1 MLHQNLH
8 HQQVTAL
15 ITLQIRMVILMGIK
29 IHKLR
34 FLVYGSQPPRGS
46 RFKDTLDTDS
56 LIGYTKYTDRDD
68 AKGNEKELGRRKDG
82 YLGYT
87 SSHHKDSTISSEG
100 VIDTKE
106 KREELYR
113 KLSSAFSKKGDIFYE
128 EIISLESH
136 EEAERLSLGESARQW
151 EPLLNE
157 VLPKVFRHRGFDP
170 DNMLWTADLHT
181 NTQHPHVHL
190 LFMEKEHT
198 IDRGK
203 FTKSDMKYLKRQL
216 LSSLERRQSY
226 CDRLEASVDDV
237 FRNKDKQ
244 FRHLMS
250 DVEQSLLDN
259 KNIQLTKLLKA
270 LPKRGRMQY
279 NSYNMKDYRPLIDN
293 YIDHLIRTDKK
304 AKASFEKLMETL
316 DRLEANINDA
326 GNEKISTLKEA
337 EMKKIYERIGN
348 MILQKAKDPDYKEI
362 MTVNKRT
369 GETQVRRYRKPLTN
383 ISISRAIADVAN
395 AQEQEMEEALE
406 EYYYRASHT
415 RMVQ

>member
-1 MLHQNLH
+1 
-8 HQQVTAL
+8 
-15 ITLQIRMVILMGIK
+15 MGIK

-34 FLVYGSQPPRGS
+34 FLIYGSQPPKGS
-46 RFKDTLDTDS
+46 RFNGTLDTGS
-56 LIGYTKYTDRDD
+56 LIGYTQYTDRDD
-68 AKGNEKELGRRKDG
+68 AKGNEKKLGKRKDG

-87 SSHHKDSTISSEG
+87 SSHHKDATISSEG
-100 VIDTKE
+100 VIDSKK
-106 KREELYR
+106 KREELY
-113 KLSSAFSKKGDIFYE
+113 KKMEKAFSKKGDIFYE

-136 EEAERLSLGESARQW
+136 EEAERLSLGQSAKQW

-157 VLPKVFRHRGFDP
+157 AIPKVFRHKGFDP
-170 DNMLWTADLHT
+170 KNMLWTADLHT

-198 IDRGK
+198 MDRAK
-203 FTKSDMKYLKRQL
+203 FTQSDMKYLKRQL
-216 LSSLERRQSY
+216 LSALERRQAY

-237 FRNKDKQ
+237 FKKKDQQ

-250 DVEQSLLDN
+250 DVEESLLNN
-259 KNIQLTKLLKA
+259 KNIQLTELLKA

-279 NSYNMKDYRPLIDN
+279 NSFNMKDYRPLIDN
-293 YIDHLIRTDKK
+293 YIDHLIRTDKN
-304 AKASFEKLMETL
+304 AKASFSKLMETL

-337 EMKKIYERIGN
+337 EIRKIYERIGN

-362 MTVNKRT
+362 KTVNKRT
-369 GETQVRRYRKPLTN
+369 GETQVRRYRQPLTN

-395 AQEQEMEEALE
+395 AQEQEMEEALDE
-406 EYYYRASHT
+406 FYYRASHT

>member
-1 MLHQNLH
+1 
-8 HQQVTAL
+8 
-15 ITLQIRMVILMGIK
+15 MGIK

-34 FLVYGSQPPRGS
+34 FLIYGSQPPRGS

-216 LSSLERRQSY
+216 LSALERRQSY

-259 KNIQLTKLLKA
+259 KNIQLTELLKA

-304 AKASFEKLMETL
+304 AKASFEKLMETI

-337 EMKKIYERIGN
+337 EMRKIYERIGN
-348 MILQKAKDPDYKEI
+348 MIVQKAKDPDYKEI

>member
-1 MLHQNLH
+1 
-8 HQQVTAL
+8 
-15 ITLQIRMVILMGIK
+15 MGIK

-216 LSSLERRQSY
+216 LSALERRQSY
-226 CDRLEASVDDV
+226 CDRLEASADDV
-237 FRNKDKQ
+237 FRNKDQQ

-259 KNIQLTKLLKA
+259 KNIQLTELLKA

-304 AKASFEKLMETL
+304 AKASFEKLMETI

-337 EMKKIYERIGN
+337 EMRKIYERIGN
-348 MILQKAKDPDYKEI
+348 LILQKAKDPDYKEI

-369 GETQVRRYRKPLTN
+369 GETQIRRYRKPLTN
-383 ISISRAIADVAN
+383 ISISRAIVDVAN

-406 EYYYRASHT
+406 EFYYRASHT

>member
-1 MLHQNLH
+1 
-8 HQQVTAL
+8 
-15 ITLQIRMVILMGIK
+15 MGIK

-56 LIGYTKYTDRDD
+56 LIGYTKYTDRDV

-87 SSHHKDSTISSEG
+87 SSHHKDATISSEG
-100 VIDTKE
+100 VIDSTK
-106 KREELYR
+106 KREELY
-113 KLSSAFSKKGDIFYE
+113 KKMEKAFSKKGDIFYE

-136 EEAERLSLGESARQW
+136 EEAERLSLGQSAKQW

-157 VLPKVFRHRGFDP
+157 VLPKIFKHKGFDP
-170 DNMLWTADLHT
+170 KNMLWTADLHT

-198 IDRGK
+198 MDRAK
-203 FTKSDMKYLKRQL
+203 FTQSDMKYLKRQL
-216 LSSLERRQSY
+216 LSALERRQAF

-237 FRNKDKQ
+237 FKKKDQQ

-250 DVEQSLLDN
+250 DVEESLLNN
-259 KNIQLTKLLKA
+259 KNIQLTELLKA

-293 YIDHLIRTDKK
+293 YIDHLIRTDKN
-304 AKASFEKLMETL
+304 AKASFSKLMETL

-337 EMKKIYERIGN
+337 EIRKIYERIGN

-362 MTVNKRT
+362 KIVNKRT
-369 GETQVRRYRKPLTN
+369 GETQVRRYRQPLTN
-383 ISISRAIADVAN
+383 ISISRAIAEVAN
-395 AQEQEMEEALE
+395 AQEQEMEEALDE
-406 EYYYRASHT
+406 FYYRASHT

>member
-1 MLHQNLH
+1 
-8 HQQVTAL
+8 
-15 ITLQIRMVILMGIK
+15 MGIK

-34 FLVYGSQPPRGS
+34 FLIYGSQPPKCS
-46 RFKDTLDTDS
+46 RFKGTLDTGS
-56 LIGYTKYTDRDD
+56 LIGYTQYTDRDD
-68 AKGNEKELGRRKDG
+68 AKGNEKKLGKRKDG

-87 SSHHKDSTISSEG
+87 SSHHKDATISSEG
-100 VIDTKE
+100 VIDSKK
-106 KREELYR
+106 KREELYK
-113 KLSSAFSKKGDIFYE
+113 KLEKAFSKKGDIFYE

-136 EEAERLSLGESARQW
+136 EEAERLSLGQSAKQW

-157 VLPKVFRHRGFDP
+157 VLPKVFRHKGFDP
-170 DNMLWTADLHT
+170 KNMLWTADLHT

-198 IDRGK
+198 MDRAK
-203 FTKSDMKYLKRQL
+203 FTQSDMKYLKRQL
-216 LSSLERRQSY
+216 LSALERRQTY

-237 FRNKDKQ
+237 FKKKDQQ

-250 DVEQSLLDN
+250 DVEESLLNN
-259 KNIQLTKLLKA
+259 KNIQLTELLKA

-293 YIDHLIRTDKK
+293 YIDHLIRIDKN
-304 AKASFEKLMETL
+304 AKASFSKLMETL

-337 EMKKIYERIGN
+337 EIRKIYERIGN

-362 MTVNKRT
+362 KTINKRT
-369 GETQVRRYRKPLTN
+369 GETQVRRYRQPLTN
-383 ISISRAIADVAN
+383 ISISRAIAEVAN
-395 AQEQEMEEALE
+395 AQEQEMEEALDE
-406 EYYYRASHT
+406 FYYRASHT

>member
-1 MLHQNLH
+1 
-8 HQQVTAL
+8 
-15 ITLQIRMVILMGIK
+15 MGIK

-34 FLVYGSQPPRGS
+34 FLIYGSQPPKGS
-46 RFKDTLDTDS
+46 RFKETLDTGS
-56 LIGYTKYTDRDD
+56 LIGYTQYTDRDD
-68 AKGNEKELGRRKDG
+68 AKGNEKKLGKRKDG

-87 SSHHKDSTISSEG
+87 SSHHKDATISSEG
-100 VIDTKE
+100 VIDSKK
-106 KREELYR
+106 KREELYK
-113 KLSSAFSKKGDIFYE
+113 KLEKAFSKKGDIFYE

-136 EEAERLSLGESARQW
+136 EEAERLSLGQSAKQW

-157 VLPKVFRHRGFDP
+157 VLPKVFRHKGFDP
-170 DNMLWTADLHT
+170 KNMLWTADLHT

-198 IDRGK
+198 MDRAK
-203 FTKSDMKYLKRQL
+203 FTQSDMKYLKRQL
-216 LSSLERRQSY
+216 LSALERRQTY

-237 FRNKDKQ
+237 FKKKDQQ

-250 DVEQSLLDN
+250 DVEESLLNN
-259 KNIQLTKLLKA
+259 KNIQLTELLKA

-293 YIDHLIRTDKK
+293 YIDHLIRTDKN
-304 AKASFEKLMETL
+304 AKASFSKLMETL

-337 EMKKIYERIGN
+337 EIRKIYERIGN

-362 MTVNKRT
+362 KTINKRT
-369 GETQVRRYRKPLTN
+369 GETQVRRYRQPLTN

-395 AQEQEMEEALE
+395 AQEQEMEEALDE
-406 EYYYRASHT
+406 FYYRASHT

>member
-1 MLHQNLH
+1 
-8 HQQVTAL
+8 
-15 ITLQIRMVILMGIK
+15 MGIK

-216 LSSLERRQSY
+216 LSALERRQSY

-259 KNIQLTKLLKA
+259 KNIQLTELLKA

-304 AKASFEKLMETL
+304 AKASFEKLMETI

-326 GNEKISTLKEA
+326 GNEKISTLKET
-337 EMKKIYERIGN
+337 EIRKIYERIGN

-369 GETQVRRYRKPLTN
+369 GETQIRRYRKPLTN
-383 ISISRAIADVAN
+383 ISISRAIVDVAN

-406 EYYYRASHT
+406 EFYYRASHT

>member
-1 MLHQNLH
+1 
-8 HQQVTAL
+8 
-15 ITLQIRMVILMGIK
+15 MGIK

-56 LIGYTKYTDRDD
+56 LIGYTKYTDRDV

-151 EPLLNE
+151 EPLLSE

-216 LSSLERRQSY
+216 LSALERRQTY

-250 DVEQSLLDN
+250 DVGQSLLDN
-259 KNIQLTKLLKA
+259 KNIQLTELLKA

-304 AKASFEKLMETL
+304 AKASFEKLMETI

-337 EMKKIYERIGN
+337 EMRKIYERIGN

-395 AQEQEMEEALE
+395 AQEQEMEETLE
-406 EYYYRASHT
+406 EFYYRASHT

>member
-1 MLHQNLH
+1 
-8 HQQVTAL
+8 
-15 ITLQIRMVILMGIK
+15 MGIK

-34 FLVYGSQPPRGS
+34 FLIYGSQPPKGS

-157 VLPKVFRHRGFDP
+157 VLPKVFRHKGFDP
-170 DNMLWTADLHT
+170 KNMLWTADLHT

-198 IDRGK
+198 MDRAK
-203 FTKSDMKYLKRQL
+203 FTQSDMKYLKRQL
-216 LSSLERRQSY
+216 LSALERRQAY

-237 FRNKDKQ
+237 FKKKDQQ

-250 DVEQSLLDN
+250 DVEESLLNN
-259 KNIQLTKLLKA
+259 KNIQLTELLKA

-293 YIDHLIRTDKK
+293 YIDHLIRTDKN
-304 AKASFEKLMETL
+304 AKASFSKLMETL

-337 EMKKIYERIGN
+337 EIRKIYERIGN

-362 MTVNKRT
+362 KTVNKRT
-369 GETQVRRYRKPLTN
+369 GETQVRRYRQPLTN
-383 ISISRAIADVAN
+383 ISISRAIAEVAN
-395 AQEQEMEEALE
+395 AQEQEMEEALDE
-406 EYYYRASHT
+406 FYYRASHT

>member
-1 MLHQNLH
+1 
-8 HQQVTAL
+8 
-15 ITLQIRMVILMGIK
+15 MGIK

-56 LIGYTKYTDRDD
+56 LIGYTKYTDRDV

-151 EPLLNE
+151 DPLLSE

-216 LSSLERRQSY
+216 LSALERRQLY

-250 DVEQSLLDN
+250 DVGQSLLDN
-259 KNIQLTKLLKA
+259 KNIQLTELLKA

-304 AKASFEKLMETL
+304 AKASFEKLMETI

-337 EMKKIYERIGN
+337 EMRKIYERIGN

-395 AQEQEMEEALE
+395 AQEQEMEEALDE
-406 EYYYRASHT
+406 FYYRASHT

>member
-1 MLHQNLH
+1 
-8 HQQVTAL
+8 
-15 ITLQIRMVILMGIK
+15 MGIK

-34 FLVYGSQPPRGS
+34 FLIYGYQPPKGS
-46 RFKDTLDTDS
+46 RFKGTLDTGS
-56 LIGYTKYTDRDD
+56 LIGYTQYTDRDD
-68 AKGNEKELGRRKDG
+68 AKGNEKKLGKRKDG

-87 SSHHKDSTISSEG
+87 SSHHKDATISSEG
-100 VIDTKE
+100 VIDSTK
-106 KREELYR
+106 KREELY
-113 KLSSAFSKKGDIFYE
+113 KKMEKAFSKKGDIFYE

-136 EEAERLSLGESARQW
+136 EEAERLSLGQSAKQW

-157 VLPKVFRHRGFDP
+157 VLPKVFRHKGFDP
-170 DNMLWTADLHT
+170 KNMLWTADLHT

-198 IDRGK
+198 MDRAK
-203 FTKSDMKYLKRQL
+203 FTQSDMKYLKRQL
-216 LSSLERRQSY
+216 LSALERRQAY

-237 FRNKDKQ
+237 FKKKDQQ

-250 DVEQSLLDN
+250 DVEESLLNN
-259 KNIQLTKLLKA
+259 KNIQLTELLKA

-279 NSYNMKDYRPLIDN
+279 NSFNMKDYRPLIDN
-293 YIDHLIRTDKK
+293 YIDHLIRTDKN
-304 AKASFEKLMETL
+304 AKASFSKLMETL

-337 EMKKIYERIGN
+337 EIRKIYERIGN

-362 MTVNKRT
+362 KTINKRT
-369 GETQVRRYRKPLTN
+369 GETKVRRYRQPLTN

-395 AQEQEMEEALE
+395 AQEQKMEEALDE
-406 EYYYRASHT
+406 FYYRASHT

>member
-56 LIGYTKYTDRDD
+56 LIGYTKYTDRDV

-151 EPLLNE
+151 EPLLSE

-216 LSSLERRQSY
+216 LSALERRQSY

-259 KNIQLTKLLKA
+259 KNIRLTELLKA

-304 AKASFEKLMETL
+304 AKASFEKLMETI
-316 DRLEANINDA
+316 DKLEANINDA

-337 EMKKIYERIGN
+337 EMRKIYERIGN

-362 MTVNKRT
+362 KTINKRT
-369 GETQVRRYRKPLTN
+369 GETQVRRYRQPLTN
-383 ISISRAIADVAN
+383 ISISRAIAEVAN
-395 AQEQEMEEALE
+395 AQEQEMEEALDE
-406 EYYYRASHT
+406 FYYRASHT

>member
-1 MLHQNLH
+1 
-8 HQQVTAL
+8 
-15 ITLQIRMVILMGIK
+15 MGIK

-56 LIGYTKYTDRDD
+56 LIGYTKYTDRDV

-100 VIDTKE
+100 VIDSKK
-106 KREELYR
+106 KREELY
-113 KLSSAFSKKGDIFYE
+113 KKMEKAFSKKGDIFYE

-216 LSSLERRQSY
+216 LSALERRQSY

-259 KNIQLTKLLKA
+259 KNIQLTELLKA

-304 AKASFEKLMETL
+304 AKASFEKLMETI

-337 EMKKIYERIGN
+337 EMRKIYERIGN
-348 MILQKAKDPDYKEI
+348 MIVQKAKDPDYKEI

>member
-1 MLHQNLH
+1 
-8 HQQVTAL
+8 
-15 ITLQIRMVILMGIK
+15 MGIK

-56 LIGYTKYTDRDD
+56 LIGYTKYTDRDV

-181 NTQHPHVHL
+181 NTQPPHVHL

-216 LSSLERRQSY
+216 LSALERRQSY

-259 KNIQLTKLLKA
+259 KNIQLTELLKA

-304 AKASFEKLMETL
+304 AKASFEKLMETI

-337 EMKKIYERIGN
+337 EMRKIYERIGN
-348 MILQKAKDPDYKEI
+348 MIVQKAKDPDYKEI

>member
-1 MLHQNLH
+1 
-8 HQQVTAL
+8 
-15 ITLQIRMVILMGIK
+15 MGIK

-56 LIGYTKYTDRDD
+56 LIGYTKYTDRDV

-190 LFMEKEHT
+190 LFMEKAHT

-216 LSSLERRQSY
+216 LSALERRQSY

-259 KNIQLTKLLKA
+259 KNIQLTELLKA

-304 AKASFEKLMETL
+304 AKASFEKLMETI

-337 EMKKIYERIGN
+337 EMRKIYERIGN
-348 MILQKAKDPDYKEI
+348 MIVQKAKDPDYKEI

-395 AQEQEMEEALE
+395 AQEQEMKEALE

>member
-1 MLHQNLH
+1 
-8 HQQVTAL
+8 
-15 ITLQIRMVILMGIK
+15 MGIK

-34 FLVYGSQPPRGS
+34 FLIYGYQPPKGS
-46 RFKDTLDTDS
+46 RFKGTLDTGS
-56 LIGYTKYTDRDD
+56 LIGYTQYTDRDD
-68 AKGNEKELGRRKDG
+68 AKGNEKKLGKRKDG

-87 SSHHKDSTISSEG
+87 SSHHKDATISSEG
-100 VIDTKE
+100 VIDSTK
-106 KREELYR
+106 KREELY
-113 KLSSAFSKKGDIFYE
+113 KKMEKAFSKKGDIFYE

-136 EEAERLSLGESARQW
+136 EEAERLSLGQSAKQW

-157 VLPKVFRHRGFDP
+157 VLPKVFRHKGFDP
-170 DNMLWTADLHT
+170 KNMLWTADLHT

-198 IDRGK
+198 MDRAK
-203 FTKSDMKYLKRQL
+203 FTQSDMKYLKRQL
-216 LSSLERRQSY
+216 LSALERRQAY

-237 FRNKDKQ
+237 FKKKDQQ

-259 KNIQLTKLLKA
+259 KNIQLTELLKA

-293 YIDHLIRTDKK
+293 YIDHLIRTDKN
-304 AKASFEKLMETL
+304 AKASFSKLMETL

-337 EMKKIYERIGN
+337 EIRKIYERIGN

-362 MTVNKRT
+362 KTINKRT
-369 GETQVRRYRKPLTN
+369 GETQVRRYRQPLTN

-395 AQEQEMEEALE
+395 AQEQEMEEALDE
-406 EYYYRASHT
+406 FYYRASHT

>member
-1 MLHQNLH
+1 
-8 HQQVTAL
+8 
-15 ITLQIRMVILMGIK
+15 MGIK

-216 LSSLERRQSY
+216 LSALERRQSY

-259 KNIQLTKLLKA
+259 KNIQLTELLNA

-304 AKASFEKLMETL
+304 AKASFEKLMETI

-337 EMKKIYERIGN
+337 EMRKIYERIGN
-348 MILQKAKDPDYKEI
+348 MIVQKAKDPDYKEI

-415 RMVQ
+415 

>member
-56 LIGYTKYTDRDD
+56 LIGYTKYTDRDV

-151 EPLLNE
+151 EPLLSE

-216 LSSLERRQSY
+216 LSALERRQSY

-259 KNIQLTKLLKA
+259 KNIRLTELLKA

-304 AKASFEKLMETL
+304 AKASFEKLMETI
-316 DRLEANINDA
+316 DKLEANINDA

-337 EMKKIYERIGN
+337 EIRKIYERIGN

-362 MTVNKRT
+362 KTINKRT
-369 GETQVRRYRKPLTN
+369 GETQVRRYRQPLTN
-383 ISISRAIADVAN
+383 ISISRAIAEVAN
-395 AQEQEMEEALE
+395 AQEQEMEEALDE
-406 EYYYRASHT
+406 FYYRASHT

>member
-1 MLHQNLH
+1 
-8 HQQVTAL
+8 
-15 ITLQIRMVILMGIK
+15 MGIK

-34 FLVYGSQPPRGS
+34 FLIYGYQPPKGS
-46 RFKDTLDTDS
+46 RFKGTLDTGS
-56 LIGYTKYTDRDD
+56 LIGYTQYTDRDD
-68 AKGNEKELGRRKDG
+68 AKGNEKKLGKRKDG

-87 SSHHKDSTISSEG
+87 SSHHKDATISSEG
-100 VIDTKE
+100 VIDSTK
-106 KREELYR
+106 KREELY
-113 KLSSAFSKKGDIFYE
+113 KKMEKAFSKKGDIFYE

-136 EEAERLSLGESARQW
+136 EEAERLSLGQSAKQW

-157 VLPKVFRHRGFDP
+157 VLPKVFRHKGFDP
-170 DNMLWTADLHT
+170 KNMLWSADLHT

-198 IDRGK
+198 MDRAK
-203 FTKSDMKYLKRQL
+203 FTQSDMKYLKRQL
-216 LSSLERRQSY
+216 LSALERRQAY

-237 FRNKDKQ
+237 FKKKDQQ

-250 DVEQSLLDN
+250 DVEESLINN
-259 KNIQLTKLLKA
+259 KNIQLTELLKA

-279 NSYNMKDYRPLIDN
+279 NSFNMKDYRPLIDN
-293 YIDHLIRTDKK
+293 YIDHLIRTDKN
-304 AKASFEKLMETL
+304 AKASFSKLMETL

-337 EMKKIYERIGN
+337 EMRKIYERIGN

-406 EYYYRASHT
+406 EFYYRASHT

>member
-1 MLHQNLH
+1 
-8 HQQVTAL
+8 
-15 ITLQIRMVILMGIK
+15 MGIK

-157 VLPKVFRHRGFDP
+157 VLPKVFRHRGFEP

-216 LSSLERRQSY
+216 LSALERRQSY

-259 KNIQLTKLLKA
+259 KNIQLTELLKA

-304 AKASFEKLMETL
+304 AKASFEKLMETI

-337 EMKKIYERIGN
+337 EMRKIYERIGN

-362 MTVNKRT
+362 MTVNKRI

-406 EYYYRASHT
+406 EFYYRASHT

>member
-1 MLHQNLH
+1 
-8 HQQVTAL
+8 
-15 ITLQIRMVILMGIK
+15 MGIK

-157 VLPKVFRHRGFDP
+157 VLPKVFRHRGFEP

-216 LSSLERRQSY
+216 LSALERRQSY

-237 FRNKDKQ
+237 FRSKDKQ

-259 KNIQLTKLLKA
+259 KNIQLTELLKA

-304 AKASFEKLMETL
+304 AKASFEKLMETI

-337 EMKKIYERIGN
+337 EMRKIYERIGN

-406 EYYYRASHT
+406 EFYYRASHT

>member
-15 ITLQIRMVILMGIK
+15 ITLQIKMVILMGIK

-100 VIDTKE
+100 VIDSKK
-106 KREELYR
+106 KREELY
-113 KLSSAFSKKGDIFYE
+113 KKMEKAFSKKGDIFYE

-136 EEAERLSLGESARQW
+136 EEAERLSLGQSAKQW

-157 VLPKVFRHRGFDP
+157 VLPKVFRHKGFDP
-170 DNMLWTADLHT
+170 KNMLWTADLHT

-216 LSSLERRQSY
+216 LSALERRQSY

-259 KNIQLTKLLKA
+259 KNIQLTELLKA

-293 YIDHLIRTDKK
+293 YIEHLIRTDKK
-304 AKASFEKLMETL
+304 AKASFEKLMETI

-337 EMKKIYERIGN
+337 EMRKIYERIGN

-406 EYYYRASHT
+406 EFYYRASHT

>member
-1 MLHQNLH
+1 
-8 HQQVTAL
+8 
-15 ITLQIRMVILMGIK
+15 MGIK

-46 RFKDTLDTDS
+46 RFKDILDTDS
-56 LIGYTKYTDRDD
+56 LIGYTKYTDRDV

-216 LSSLERRQSY
+216 LSALERRQSY

-259 KNIQLTKLLKA
+259 KNIRLTELLKA

-304 AKASFEKLMETL
+304 AKASFEKLMETI
-316 DRLEANINDA
+316 DKLEANINDA

-337 EMKKIYERIGN
+337 EMRKIYERIGN
-348 MILQKAKDPDYKEI
+348 MIVQKAKDPDYKEI

>member
-1 MLHQNLH
+1 
-8 HQQVTAL
+8 
-15 ITLQIRMVILMGIK
+15 MGIK

-34 FLVYGSQPPRGS
+34 FLIYGSQPPKSS
-46 RFKDTLDTDS
+46 RFKGTLDTGS
-56 LIGYTKYTDRDD
+56 LIGYTQYTDRDD
-68 AKGNEKELGRRKDG
+68 AKGNEKKLGKRKDG

-87 SSHHKDSTISSEG
+87 SSHHKDATISSEG
-100 VIDTKE
+100 VIDSKK
-106 KREELYR
+106 KREELYK
-113 KLSSAFSKKGDIFYE
+113 KLEKAFSKKGDIFYE

-136 EEAERLSLGESARQW
+136 EEAERLSLGQSAKQW

-157 VLPKVFRHRGFDP
+157 VLPKVFRHKGFDP
-170 DNMLWTADLHT
+170 KNMLWTADLHT

-198 IDRGK
+198 MDRAK
-203 FTKSDMKYLKRQL
+203 FTQSDMKYLKRQL
-216 LSSLERRQSY
+216 LSALERRQTY

-237 FRNKDKQ
+237 FKKKDQQ

-250 DVEQSLLDN
+250 DVEESLLNN
-259 KNIQLTKLLKA
+259 KNIQLTELLKA

-293 YIDHLIRTDKK
+293 YIDHLIRTDKN
-304 AKASFEKLMETL
+304 AKASFSKLMETL

-337 EMKKIYERIGN
+337 EIRKIYERIGN

-362 MTVNKRT
+362 KTINKRT
-369 GETQVRRYRKPLTN
+369 GETQVRRYRQPLTN
-383 ISISRAIADVAN
+383 ISISRAIAEVAN
-395 AQEQEMEEALE
+395 AQEQEMEEALDE
-406 EYYYRASHT
+406 FYYRASHT

>member
-1 MLHQNLH
+1 
-8 HQQVTAL
+8 
-15 ITLQIRMVILMGIK
+15 MGIK

-216 LSSLERRQSY
+216 LSALERRQSY

-259 KNIQLTKLLKA
+259 KNIQLTELLKA

-304 AKASFEKLMETL
+304 AKASFEKLMETI

-337 EMKKIYERIGN
+337 EMRKIYERIGN
-348 MILQKAKDPDYKEI
+348 MIVQKAKDPDYKEI
-362 MTVNKRT
+362 KTINKRT

-383 ISISRAIADVAN
+383 ISISRAIAEVAN
-395 AQEQEMEEALE
+395 AQEQEMEEALDE
-406 EYYYRASHT
+406 FYYRASHT

>member
-1 MLHQNLH
+1 
-8 HQQVTAL
+8 
-15 ITLQIRMVILMGIK
+15 MGIK

-34 FLVYGSQPPRGS
+34 FLIYGSQPPKGS
-46 RFKDTLDTDS
+46 RFKETLDTGS
-56 LIGYTKYTDRDD
+56 LIGYTQYTDRDD
-68 AKGNEKELGRRKDG
+68 AKGNEKKLGKRKDG

-100 VIDTKE
+100 VIDSKK
-106 KREELYR
+106 KREELY
-113 KLSSAFSKKGDIFYE
+113 KKMEKAFSKKGDIFYE
-128 EIISLESH
+128 EIISLDSH
-136 EEAERLSLGESARQW
+136 EEAERLSLGQSAKQW

-157 VLPKVFRHRGFDP
+157 VLPKVFRHKGFDP
-170 DNMLWTADLHT
+170 KNMLWTADLHT

-198 IDRGK
+198 MDRAK
-203 FTKSDMKYLKRQL
+203 FTQSDMKYLKRQL
-216 LSSLERRQSY
+216 LSALERRQAY

-237 FRNKDKQ
+237 FKKKDKQ

-250 DVEQSLLDN
+250 DVEESLLNN
-259 KNIQLTKLLKA
+259 KNIQLTELLKA

-293 YIDHLIRTDKK
+293 YIDHLIRTDKN
-304 AKASFEKLMETL
+304 AKASFSKLMETL

-337 EMKKIYERIGN
+337 EIRKIYERIGN

-362 MTVNKRT
+362 KTVNKRT
-369 GETQVRRYRKPLTN
+369 GETHVRRYRQPLTN

-395 AQEQEMEEALE
+395 AQEQEMEEALDE
-406 EYYYRASHT
+406 FYYRASHT

>member
-1 MLHQNLH
+1 
-8 HQQVTAL
+8 
-15 ITLQIRMVILMGIK
+15 MGIK

-34 FLVYGSQPPRGS
+34 FMIYGSQPPKGS
-46 RFKDTLDTDS
+46 RFKRTLDTGS
-56 LIGYTKYTDRDD
+56 LIGYTQYTDRDV
-68 AKGNEKELGRRKDG
+68 AKGNEKNLGKRKDG

-87 SSHHKDSTISSEG
+87 SSHHKDATISSEG
-100 VIDTKE
+100 VIDTKK
-106 KREELYR
+106 KREELY
-113 KLSSAFSKKGDIFYE
+113 KKMEKAFSKKGDIFYE

-136 EEAERLSLGESARQW
+136 EEAERLSLGQSGRQW

-157 VLPKVFRHRGFDP
+157 VLPKVFRHKGFDP
-170 DNMLWTADLHT
+170 KNMLWTADLHT

-216 LSSLERRQSY
+216 LSALERRQSY

-259 KNIQLTKLLKA
+259 KNIQLTELLKA

-304 AKASFEKLMETL
+304 AKASFEKLMETI

-337 EMKKIYERIGN
+337 EMRKIYERIGN
-348 MILQKAKDPDYKEI
+348 MIVQKAKDPDYKEI

>member
-1 MLHQNLH
+1 
-8 HQQVTAL
+8 
-15 ITLQIRMVILMGIK
+15 MGIK

-56 LIGYTKYTDRDD
+56 LIGYTKYTDRDV

-198 IDRGK
+198 MDRAK
-203 FTKSDMKYLKRQL
+203 FTQSDMKYLKRQL
-216 LSSLERRQSY
+216 LSALERRQAY

-237 FRNKDKQ
+237 FKKKDQQ

-250 DVEQSLLDN
+250 DVEESLLNN
-259 KNIQLTKLLKA
+259 KNIQLTELLKA

-279 NSYNMKDYRPLIDN
+279 NSFNMKDYRPLIDN
-293 YIDHLIRTDKK
+293 YIDHLIRTDKN
-304 AKASFEKLMETL
+304 AKASFSKLMETL

-337 EMKKIYERIGN
+337 EIRKIYERIGN

-362 MTVNKRT
+362 KTINKRT
-369 GETQVRRYRKPLTN
+369 GETQVRRYRQPLTN
-383 ISISRAIADVAN
+383 ISISRAIVEVAN
-395 AQEQEMEEALE
+395 AQEQEMEEALDE
-406 EYYYRASHT
+406 FYYRASHT

>member
-1 MLHQNLH
+1 
-8 HQQVTAL
+8 
-15 ITLQIRMVILMGIK
+15 MGIK

-34 FLVYGSQPPRGS
+34 FLIYGYQPPKGS
-46 RFKDTLDTDS
+46 RFKGTLDTGS
-56 LIGYTKYTDRDD
+56 LIGYTQYTDRDD
-68 AKGNEKELGRRKDG
+68 AKGNEKKLGKRKDG

-87 SSHHKDSTISSEG
+87 SSHHKDATISSEG
-100 VIDTKE
+100 VIDSTK
-106 KREELYR
+106 KREELY
-113 KLSSAFSKKGDIFYE
+113 KKMEKAFSKKGDIFYE

-136 EEAERLSLGESARQW
+136 EEAEKLSLGQSAKQW

-157 VLPKVFRHRGFDP
+157 VLPKVFRHKGFDP
-170 DNMLWTADLHT
+170 KNMLWTADLHT

-198 IDRGK
+198 MDRAK
-203 FTKSDMKYLKRQL
+203 FTQSDMKYLKRQL
-216 LSSLERRQSY
+216 LSALERRQAY

-237 FRNKDKQ
+237 FKKKDQQ

-250 DVEQSLLDN
+250 DVEESLINN
-259 KNIQLTKLLKA
+259 KNIQLTELLKA

-279 NSYNMKDYRPLIDN
+279 NSFNMKDYRPLIDN
-293 YIDHLIRTDKK
+293 YIDHLIRTDKN
-304 AKASFEKLMETL
+304 AKASFSKLMETL

-337 EMKKIYERIGN
+337 EIRKIYERIGN

-362 MTVNKRT
+362 KTINKRT
-369 GETQVRRYRKPLTN
+369 GETKVRRYRQPLTN

-395 AQEQEMEEALE
+395 AQEQEMEEALDE
-406 EYYYRASHT
+406 FYYRASHT

>member
-1 MLHQNLH
+1 
-8 HQQVTAL
+8 
-15 ITLQIRMVILMGIK
+15 MGIK

-216 LSSLERRQSY
+216 LSALERRQSY

-259 KNIQLTKLLKA
+259 KNIQLTELLKA

-304 AKASFEKLMETL
+304 AKASFEKLMETI

-337 EMKKIYERIGN
+337 EMRKIYERIGN

-383 ISISRAIADVAN
+383 ISISRAIVDVAN

-406 EYYYRASHT
+406 EFYYRASHT

>member
-1 MLHQNLH
+1 
-8 HQQVTAL
+8 
-15 ITLQIRMVILMGIK
+15 MGIK

-34 FLVYGSQPPRGS
+34 FLIYGSQPPKGS

-157 VLPKVFRHRGFDP
+157 VLPKVFRHKGFDP
-170 DNMLWTADLHT
+170 KNMLWTADLHT

-198 IDRGK
+198 MDRAK
-203 FTKSDMKYLKRQL
+203 FTQSDMKYLKRQL
-216 LSSLERRQSY
+216 LSALERRQAY

-237 FRNKDKQ
+237 FKKKDQQ

-250 DVEQSLLDN
+250 DVEESLLNN
-259 KNIQLTKLLKA
+259 KNIQLTELLKA

-304 AKASFEKLMETL
+304 AKASFEKLMETI
-316 DRLEANINDA
+316 DKLEANINDA

-337 EMKKIYERIGN
+337 EMRKIYERIGN
-348 MILQKAKDPDYKEI
+348 LILQKAKDPDYKEI

-369 GETQVRRYRKPLTN
+369 GETQIRRYRKPLTN
-383 ISISRAIADVAN
+383 ISISRAIVDVAN

-406 EYYYRASHT
+406 EFYYRASHT

>member
-1 MLHQNLH
+1 
-8 HQQVTAL
+8 
-15 ITLQIRMVILMGIK
+15 MGIK

-151 EPLLNE
+151 EPFLNE
-157 VLPKVFRHRGFDP
+157 VLPKVFRHRGFEP

-216 LSSLERRQSY
+216 LSALERRQSY

-259 KNIQLTKLLKA
+259 KNIQLTELLKA

-304 AKASFEKLMETL
+304 AKASFEKLMETI

-337 EMKKIYERIGN
+337 EMRKIYERIGN

-406 EYYYRASHT
+406 EFYYRASHT

>member
-1 MLHQNLH
+1 
-8 HQQVTAL
+8 
-15 ITLQIRMVILMGIK
+15 MGIK

-34 FLVYGSQPPRGS
+34 FMIYGSQPPKGS
-46 RFKDTLDTDS
+46 RFKRTLDTGS
-56 LIGYTKYTDRDD
+56 LIGYTQYTDRDV
-68 AKGNEKELGRRKDG
+68 AKGNEKNLGKRKDG

-87 SSHHKDSTISSEG
+87 SSHHKDATISSEG
-100 VIDTKE
+100 VIDTKK
-106 KREELYR
+106 KREELY
-113 KLSSAFSKKGDIFYE
+113 KKMEKAFSKKGDIFYE

-136 EEAERLSLGESARQW
+136 EEAERLSLGQSGRQW

-157 VLPKVFRHRGFDP
+157 VLPKVFRHKGFDP
-170 DNMLWTADLHT
+170 KNMLWTADLHT

-198 IDRGK
+198 MDRAK
-203 FTKSDMKYLKRQL
+203 FTQSDMKYLKRQL
-216 LSSLERRQSY
+216 LSALERRQSY

-250 DVEQSLLDN
+250 DVEESLLNN
-259 KNIQLTKLLKA
+259 KNIQLTELLKA

-279 NSYNMKDYRPLIDN
+279 NSFNMKDYRPLIDN
-293 YIDHLIRTDKK
+293 YIDHLIRTDKN
-304 AKASFEKLMETL
+304 AKASFSKLMETL

-337 EMKKIYERIGN
+337 EIRKIYERIGN

-362 MTVNKRT
+362 KTINKRT
-369 GETQVRRYRKPLTN
+369 GETQVRRYRQPLTN
-383 ISISRAIADVAN
+383 ISISRAIAEVAN
-395 AQEQEMEEALE
+395 AQEQEMEEALDE
-406 EYYYRASHT
+406 FYYRASHT

>member
-1 MLHQNLH
+1 
-8 HQQVTAL
+8 
-15 ITLQIRMVILMGIK
+15 MGIK

-136 EEAERLSLGESARQW
+136 EEAERLTLGESARQW

-157 VLPKVFRHRGFDP
+157 VLPKVFRHRGFEP

-216 LSSLERRQSY
+216 LSALERRQSY

-259 KNIQLTKLLKA
+259 KNIQLTELLKA

-304 AKASFEKLMETL
+304 AKASFEKLMETI

-337 EMKKIYERIGN
+337 EMRKIYERIGN
-348 MILQKAKDPDYKEI
+348 MILQKAKNPDYKEI

-369 GETQVRRYRKPLTN
+369 GETQFRRYRKPLTN

-406 EYYYRASHT
+406 EFYYRASHT
-415 RMVQ
+415 RMFQ

>member
-1 MLHQNLH
+1 
-8 HQQVTAL
+8 
-15 ITLQIRMVILMGIK
+15 MGIK

-56 LIGYTKYTDRDD
+56 LIGYTKYTDRDV

-216 LSSLERRQSY
+216 LSALERRQSY

-244 FRHLMS
+244 FRHLIS

-259 KNIQLTKLLKA
+259 KNIQLTELLKA

-304 AKASFEKLMETL
+304 AKASFEKLMETI

-337 EMKKIYERIGN
+337 EMRKIYERIGN
-348 MILQKAKDPDYKEI
+348 MIVQKAKDPDYKEI

-395 AQEQEMEEALE
+395 AQEQEMKEALE

>member
-1 MLHQNLH
+1 
-8 HQQVTAL
+8 
-15 ITLQIRMVILMGIK
+15 MGIK

-34 FLVYGSQPPRGS
+34 FLIYGYQPPKGS
-46 RFKDTLDTDS
+46 RFKGTLDTGS
-56 LIGYTKYTDRDD
+56 LIGYTQYTDRDD
-68 AKGNEKELGRRKDG
+68 AKGNEKKLGKRKDG

-87 SSHHKDSTISSEG
+87 SSHHKDATISSEG
-100 VIDTKE
+100 VIDSTK
-106 KREELYR
+106 KREELY
-113 KLSSAFSKKGDIFYE
+113 KKMEKAFSKKGDIFYE

-136 EEAERLSLGESARQW
+136 EEAERLSLGQSAKQW

-157 VLPKVFRHRGFDP
+157 VLPKVFRHKGFDP

-216 LSSLERRQSY
+216 LSALERRQSY
-226 CDRLEASVDDV
+226 CDRLEASADDV
-237 FRNKDKQ
+237 FRNKDQQ

-259 KNIQLTKLLKA
+259 KNIQLTELLKA

-304 AKASFEKLMETL
+304 AKASFEKLMETI
-316 DRLEANINDA
+316 DKLEANINDA

-337 EMKKIYERIGN
+337 EMRKIYERIGN
-348 MILQKAKDPDYKEI
+348 LILQKAKDPDYKEI

-369 GETQVRRYRKPLTN
+369 GETQIRRYRKPLTN
-383 ISISRAIADVAN
+383 ISISRAIVDVAN

-406 EYYYRASHT
+406 EFYYRASHT